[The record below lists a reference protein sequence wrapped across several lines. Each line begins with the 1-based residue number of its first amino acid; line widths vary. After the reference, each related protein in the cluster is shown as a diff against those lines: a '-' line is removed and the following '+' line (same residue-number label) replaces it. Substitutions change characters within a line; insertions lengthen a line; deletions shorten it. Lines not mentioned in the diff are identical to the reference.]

1 MKDST
6 DDMHDIKA
14 FPGLRKKAEGKR
26 RIARWRGDGTYDS
39 GEVFEALEE
48 RGIEAVIKPRRNGV
62 SSSRSAARRRTVR
75 AFQELGYESWDREKK
90 GYARTGG
97 GLIAL
102 TMDL

>member
-1 MKDST
+1 
-6 DDMHDIKA
+6 
-14 FPGLRKKAEGKR
+14 
-26 RIARWRGDGTYDS
+26 
-39 GEVFEALEE
+39 V
-48 RGIEAVIKPRRNGV
+48 VIKPRRNGV